1 MHRNTALQRIDSTQG
16 LITTVAYKIARSPA
30 IYALEGSVAVAGA
43 ALSWLRDNMEILT
56 NIAQTQDLAERV
68 RCSGDVYFVPAF
80 SGLYAP
86 YWQQDARG
94 YRFYLLFLYFSIFL
108 KKLIFFSIKN
118 FYAFSRFYCII

>member
-1 MHRNTALQRIDSTQG
+1 M
-16 LITTVAYKIARSPA
+16 AYKIGKEPP

-43 ALSWLRDNMEILT
+43 ALSWLRDNMQMLK
-56 NIAQTQDLAERV
+56 NITQSQYLAEQV

-94 YRFYLLFLYFSIFL
+94 
-108 KKLIFFSIKN
+108 
-118 FYAFSRFYCII
+118 